1 MVFDCH
7 VHGPAEN
14 GTFWQWHPVTRD
26 AGDMVRYLRDCGVTR
41 VVVSC
46 AGSQRSRT
54 AEDLVIGN
62 DIAYRLSGDPPGRVP
77 SRAGW
82 APACG
87 RGREAKGKA
96 SSEVSPPRQAPAGQE
111 KRSFPGFVTPACL
124 VNPNFLEA
132 SLAELERAAARGV
145 CWVGELCGYIA
156 GYPFTSPTGGATAQF
171 AEIVARASALGMVLH
186 LHAGT
191 EEMGRLADAYPRARF
206 VIAHIGDS
214 AQHCAERIDMVASHP
229 NVHMD
234 ISGAGSE
241 RVGILELA
249 VTRIGADRVLFGS
262 DFTIND
268 PGTVLARIQRAYLT
282 DAEREKVLHENVAR
296 LLGP

>member
-41 VVVSC
+41 AVVSC

-54 AEDLVIGN
+54 AADLVIGN
-62 DIAYRLSGDPPGRVP
+62 DIACRLS
-77 SRAGW
+77 
-82 APACG
+82 
-87 RGREAKGKA
+87 E
-96 SSEVSPPRQAPAGQE
+96 EH
-111 KRSFPGFVTPACL
+111 PGFVTPACL
-124 VNPNFLEA
+124 VNPNFLPE

-145 CWVGELCGYIA
+145 RWVGELCGYIA
-156 GYPFTSPTGGATAQF
+156 GYPFTAPSGEATAGF
-171 AEIVARASALGMVLH
+171 AEIVRRASGLGMVLH

-191 EEMGRLADAYPRARF
+191 EEMARLAEAYPQARF

-214 AQHCAERIDMVASHP
+214 APRCAERIEMVASHP
-229 NVHMD
+229 NVHLD

-249 VTRIGADRVLFGS
+249 VQRIGPERVLFGS

-268 PGTVLARIQRAYLT
+268 PGMVIARVQRASLSA
-282 DAEREKVLHENVAR
+282 AEREKVLHENVER
-296 LLGP
+296 LLSLAAGG

>member
-1 MVFDCH
+1 MIFDCH

-14 GTFWQWHPVTRD
+14 GRCWQWHPVTRD

-41 VVVSC
+41 AVVSC
-46 AGSQRSRT
+46 ASSQWSRT
-54 AEDLVIGN
+54 AEDLAIGN
-62 DIAYRLSGDPPGRVP
+62 DTAYGLSQ
-77 SRAGW
+77 
-82 APACG
+82 
-87 RGREAKGKA
+87 KY
-96 SSEVSPPRQAPAGQE
+96 
-111 KRSFPGFVTPACL
+111 PGFVTPACL
-124 VNPNFLEA
+124 INPNFLAA
-132 SLAELERAAARGV
+132 SLAELERAAGRGV

-156 GYPFTSPTGGATAQF
+156 GYPFTSPEGQATAQF
-171 AEIVARASALGMVLH
+171 AEIVTRASPLRMVLH

-191 EEMGRLADAYPRARF
+191 GEMARLADAYPRARF

-214 AQHCAERIDMVASHP
+214 PAHCAERIDMVASHP
-229 NVHMD
+229 NVCLD

-249 VTRIGADRVLFGS
+249 VERIGPDRVLFGS

-268 PGTVLARIQRAYLT
+268 PGMVIARIQRAYLS
-282 DAEREKVLHENVAR
+282 DAQREKVLHENVER